1 MRRLNAQRAHDF
13 AFKNIVNQQKLGDD
27 ETVHTLQNDFLSVSD
42 MNMGN
47 LSFEAPS
54 DEELNKVE
62 ESLSKLSRNILDAL
76 KIRINV
82 PEYIQLGSQV
92 FVETK
97 WFNGKENTIF
107 VQKAKEVINKLL
119 ISMPSTIQTDLFK
132 DLHEHIT
139 DGYLGYLTYKAKF

>member
-1 MRRLNAQRAHDF
+1 MKVGQFTPFITKSIQQHHMRRLNAQRAHNF
-13 AFKNIVNQQKLGDD
+13 AFKNIVNQQELGDD

-54 DEELNKVE
+54 DEELNKVG
-62 ESLSKLSRNILDAL
+62 ESLSKLSSNILDAL
-76 KIRINV
+76 KKRINV
-82 PEYIQLGSQV
+82 PEYIELGSQV

-107 VQKAKEVINKLL
+107 VQKPKEVINKLL
-119 ISMPSTIQTDLFK
+119 ISMPSTIHTD
-132 DLHEHIT
+132 
-139 DGYLGYLTYKAKF
+139 

>member
-1 MRRLNAQRAHDF
+1 MKVGQFTPFITKSIQQHHMRRLKAERAHDF

-47 LSFEAPS
+47 PSFEAPS

-76 KIRINV
+76 KKRINV
-82 PEYIQLGSQV
+82 PEYIQ
-92 FVETK
+92 
-97 WFNGKENTIF
+97 
-107 VQKAKEVINKLL
+107 KAKEVIN
-119 ISMPSTIQTDLFK
+119 
-132 DLHEHIT
+132 
-139 DGYLGYLTYKAKF
+139 